1 MNRLIDPILLVLKG
15 VLVGFGAILPGVSG
29 GALCVAFGMYN
40 PIINLLSHPFK
51 ALKTDGVR
59 LCFFVLGGLIGF
71 VGLSGIASWLMGMNS
86 NAVTCAFVGFIL
98 GTLPDLW
105 RDAGAK
111 GRKGS
116 SIVAMIIGFLAL
128 LSLLLLFRHASGI
141 EIAPGFPGYL
151 FCGIMWGLSFV
162 VPGLS
167 SSTLLIFFG
176 LYEPML
182 AGISS
187 LSMSVLIPLAIGVAL
202 CLLLLPRLVNAAFAR
217 WHSVLSHAL
226 IGIVVAS
233 MVMVI
238 SIDFSSSVG
247 NAVTCI
253 LCIVGGCAI
262 SLIVSWACA
271 KIDRPEK
278 A

>member
-1 MNRLIDPILLVLKG
+1 MNRFIDPILLVFKG

-29 GALCVAFGMYN
+29 GALCAAFGMYN

-59 LCFFVLGGLIGF
+59 LGFFVLGGAIGF
-71 VGLSGIASWLMGMNS
+71 IGLSGLASWLMGMNS

-105 RDAGAK
+105 RDAGARE
-111 GRKGS
+111 RKGAS
-116 SIVAMIIGFLAL
+116 YVAMAVGFLAL
-128 LSLLLLFRHASGI
+128 TGVLLLFRHAAGI
-141 EIAPGFPGYL
+141 EIAPGVPGYF

-176 LYEPML
+176 LYQPML
-182 AGISS
+182 DGIST
-187 LSMSVLIPLAIGVAL
+187 LSMPVLIPLAAGAAL
-202 CLLLLPRLVNAAFAR
+202 CLLLLPRLVNAAFNR

-226 IGIVVAS
+226 IGIVAAS
-233 MVMVI
+233 MVLVI
-238 SIDFSSSVG
+238 PTDFASSAS
-247 NAVTCI
+247 NALTCAA
-253 LCIVGGCAI
+253 CIVGGCAI
-262 SLIVSWACA
+262 SLMVSRVCA
-271 KIDRPEK
+271 NIGRPE
-278 A
+278 AA

>member
-1 MNRLIDPILLVLKG
+1 MSRFIDPILLIFKG

-29 GALCVAFGMYN
+29 GALCAAFGMYN

-59 LCFFVLGGLIGF
+59 LFFFVLGGLIGF
-71 VGLSGIASWLMGMNS
+71 VGLSGLASWLMGMNS

-105 RDAGAK
+105 RDAGARA
-111 GRKGS
+111 RKRS
-116 SIVAMIIGFLAL
+116 SITAMFIGFLAL
-128 LSLLLLFRHASGI
+128 LSVLLMLRHVSGI
-141 EIAPGFPGYL
+141 EIAPGIPGYF

-176 LYEPML
+176 LYQPML
-182 AGISS
+182 DGISS
-187 LSMSVLIPLAIGVAL
+187 LSMPVLLPLAAGVAL
-202 CLLLLPRLVNAAFAR
+202 CLLLLPRLVNAAFER

-238 SIDFSSSVG
+238 PTDIFRSAE
-247 NAVTCI
+247 NALLCLACI
-253 LCIVGGCAI
+253 AGGCVI
-262 SLIVSWACA
+262 SLAVSRLCA
-271 KIDRPEK
+271 QFDVPEIE
-278 A
+278 